1 MKKSNM
7 PKVSD
12 TSEEAERIQLE
23 IYRRMTPAQKWATI
37 ASLYELGKMLQMA
50 GLRMEHPEAS
60 EREIWHL
67 WARRHLGDEL
77 YEKVYGEHADGS
89 KTGR

>member
-1 MKKSNM
+1 MKGNIR
-7 PKVSD
+7 KVSD
-12 TSEEAERIQLE
+12 TSKEAERVQLE

-60 EREIWHL
+60 EKEIWYM

-77 YEKVYGEHADGS
+77 YEEVYGNKADES

>member
-1 MKKSNM
+1 MQNRM
-7 PKVSD
+7 ND
-12 TSEEAERIQLE
+12 TSEEAERVQLE
-23 IYRRMTPAQKWATI
+23 IYRRMTPAQKWAAI

-60 EREIWHL
+60 EKEIWHM

-77 YEKVYGEHADGS
+77 YEKVYGNQTGGS